1 MDEENEYTKNKLLIA
16 KAIMN
21 AIEAYEQTFYDEGL
35 DPTYNPILKLK
46 AGKTDADF
54 EQILETITWEN
65 TEYKN

>member
-35 DPTYNPILKLK
+35 DSTYNPILKVK